1 MESILIIED
10 DPSILLGLEKNLQF
24 EGYNVLSSQ
33 DGEEGLTFAIQKL
46 PDLLILDVMLP
57 KISGFE
63 ICKSIRQKN
72 LPILILMLTA
82 RDKEID
88 KIMGLDLGADDYITK
103 PFSIRELIARV
114 KALLRRKYYY
124 QPTLPNFSFG
134 KFYIDFIGRTVTA
147 NDKFLEMSSKE
158 FDLLKLFIENE
169 GKVLSREEILAQV
182 WGVDYFGTSRTVDN
196 FITKLRH
203 KLESEDDSIEYI
215 VTARGVGYKFQATAL
230 SPSMD
235 KN

>member
-24 EGYNVLSSQ
+24 EGYSVLSSQ
-33 DGEEGLTFAIQKL
+33 DGEEGLELAFQKI

-57 KISGFE
+57 SISGFD
-63 ICKSIRQKN
+63 ICKTIRQKN
-72 LPILILMLTA
+72 LPTLILMLTA

-114 KALLRRKYYY
+114 KALIRRKHYF
-124 QPTLPNFSFG
+124 QPSLNNFSFG
-134 KFYIDFIGRTVTA
+134 KFHIDFIGRTVTA
-147 NDKFLEMSSKE
+147 NDKILEMSTKE

-169 GKVLSREEILAQV
+169 GKVLSREEILSQV

-203 KLESEDDSIEYI
+203 KLEQEDNSMEFI
-215 VTARGVGYKFQATAL
+215 VTSRGIGYKFN
-230 SPSMD
+230 SR
-235 KN
+235 

>member
-24 EGYNVLSSQ
+24 EGYSVLSSQ
-33 DGEEGLTFAIQKL
+33 DGEEGLELAFQKM

-57 KISGFE
+57 SISGFD
-63 ICKSIRQKN
+63 ICKTIRQKN
-72 LPILILMLTA
+72 LPIFILMLTA

-114 KALLRRKYYY
+114 KALIRRKHYF
-124 QPTLPNFSFG
+124 QPSLNKFSFG
-134 KFYIDFIGRTVTA
+134 KFNIDFIGRTVTA
-147 NDKFLEMSSKE
+147 NDKILEMSSKE

-169 GKVLSREEILAQV
+169 GKVLSREEILSQV

-203 KLESEDDSIEYI
+203 KLEQEDNSMEFI
-215 VTARGVGYKFQATAL
+215 VTSRGIGYKFN
-230 SPSMD
+230 SR
-235 KN
+235 